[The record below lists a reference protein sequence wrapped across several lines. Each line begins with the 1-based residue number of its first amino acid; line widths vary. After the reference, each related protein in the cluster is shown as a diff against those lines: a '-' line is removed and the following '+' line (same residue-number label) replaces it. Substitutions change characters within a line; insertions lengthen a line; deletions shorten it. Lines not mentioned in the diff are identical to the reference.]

1 MNSCERHIITRKTY
15 QTYFGI
21 IAFDLNRMLRGST
34 LQCSETGKRAQ
45 SGAPLPQMR
54 EIEMN
59 TFREMGESMIL
70 AHEGQ
75 RQLAEMLFAK
85 LRNFFSHIRA
95 ARSAADA
102 VYR

>member
-1 MNSCERHIITRKTY
+1 
-15 QTYFGI
+15 
-21 IAFDLNRMLRGST
+21 
-34 LQCSETGKRAQ
+34 
-45 SGAPLPQMR
+45 
-54 EIEMN
+54 MN